1 MRDQVYGSGPLTTA
15 QKAENT
21 VVATLASLFFVI
33 LIEGILVAG
42 SVRRCCCW
50 GWWGWWAVCW

>member
-1 MRDQVYGSGPLTTA
+1 MRDQVYGGGPQTPV

-21 VVATLASLFFVI
+21 VVATLAVLFFVI

-42 SVRRCCCW
+42 SVRGRAV
-50 GWWGWWAVCW
+50 GWAVVLLT